1 MFIEDDVFEFEI
13 SVHDAC
19 GMNRLESKGYL
30 SFRAASLASHDPADW
45 QRADDID
52 FGALKKRH
60 GAILP
65 ITAAEYD
72 AIETA
77 FAL

>member
-1 MFIEDDVFEFEI
+1 M
-13 SVHDAC
+13 A
-19 GMNRLESKGYL
+19 KGYL
-30 SFRAASLASHDPADW
+30 PFRAASLASHDPADW